1 MSLFPWQAWKV
12 KRPWKTDEVA
22 EEREQPDHLEW
33 KGALIDGKSVATQF
47 DDPGWVKHRPLWSQ
61 VDA

>member
-1 MSLFPWQAWKV
+1 M

-33 KGALIDGKSVATQF
+33 KGGLIDGKSVATQF

-61 VDA
+61 VDP